1 MPTYEYECKNCYH
14 RFDRFQT
21 ISERPLSRCPLCKG
35 RVRRLIS
42 SGAAIIFRGSGFY
55 ATDYRSEE
63 YAKKVKEENKS
74 EKRKDSKE
82 T

>member
-1 MPTYEYECKNCYH
+1 
-14 RFDRFQT
+14 
-21 ISERPLSRCPLCKG
+21 
-35 RVRRLIS
+35 VRRLIS
-42 SGAAIIFRGSGFY
+42 SGAALIFRGSGFY